1 MWCMLMVKFGFVFN
15 LLFVENRR
23 IVLVFDEIGF
33 IWCW

>member
-1 MWCMLMVKFGFVFN
+1 MVHAHGQVWFCLFN

-33 IWCW
+33 I